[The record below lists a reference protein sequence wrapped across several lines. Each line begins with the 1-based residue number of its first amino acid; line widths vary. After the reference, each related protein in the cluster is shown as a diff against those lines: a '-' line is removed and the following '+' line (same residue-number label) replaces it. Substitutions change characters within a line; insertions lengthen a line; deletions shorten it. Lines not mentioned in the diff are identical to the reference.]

1 MVVVV
6 VVVVLVLVLVVVV
19 VVVVVPCFLALLWGR
34 WSLGTIEQ
42 AHGIFNR
49 LS

>member
-1 MVVVV
+1 MVV
-6 VVVVLVLVLVVVV
+6 VVVVLVLVVVVVV

>member
-6 VVVVLVLVLVVVV
+6 VVVMVVVVLVVVV

>member
-1 MVVVV
+1 M
-6 VVVVLVLVLVVVV
+6 VVVVLVLVLVVV

>member
-6 VVVVLVLVLVVVV
+6 VVVVLVLVVVV